1 MDDIDIPT
9 PNPALTAILAS
20 PRMFELVR
28 QRTEA
33 AKVAWQSIVAKRSR
47 RLSASA
53 RVTVGI
59 GGKNNDRPVG
69 RLTVGEG
76 LRYGASHEFGH
87 GTRRSAA
94 SGRFVADNGKR
105 RRGVRRGKVN
115 GARELKTVLRSMRSL

>member
-1 MDDIDIPT
+1 MDDIDIPQ

-28 QRTEA
+28 QRTEV
-33 AKVAWQSIVAKRSR
+33 AKVAWQAIVAKRSR
-47 RLSASA
+47 RLAASA

-69 RLTVGEG
+69 RLTVGDG
-76 LRYGASHEFGH
+76 LGYGASHEFGH
-87 GTRRSAA
+87 RTSRSTA

-105 RRGVRRGKVN
+105 RRGVRRGKVK
-115 GARELKTVLRSMRSL
+115 GAKELKTVLRSMRSM